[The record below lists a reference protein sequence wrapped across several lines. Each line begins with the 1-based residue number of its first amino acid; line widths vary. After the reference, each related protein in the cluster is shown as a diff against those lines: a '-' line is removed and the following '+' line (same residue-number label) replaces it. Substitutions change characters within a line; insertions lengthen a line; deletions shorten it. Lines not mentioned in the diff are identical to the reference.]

1 MGGVGPEQQQMMIE
15 GVKQM
20 IDDLGL
26 LENDRGRR
34 NRGEESHDTSTTG
47 TIYKTYLTLLKW
59 NYT

>member
-1 MGGVGPEQQQMMIE
+1 MIE

-34 NRGEESHDTSTTG
+34 NRGEESHGHKYYWNYIIKVCNVTKVELY
-47 TIYKTYLTLLKW
+47 IKW
-59 NYT
+59 NVTDPL